1 VTGTAGRVLVVDDDV
16 AVGEVLVALL
26 QRAGLRAWHERSA
39 EAALEA
45 IDHEG
50 AEVVI
55 SDIRMPGMSGLELLG
70 RVLERWPDLP
80 VVMLTAHGSVPMAV
94 EAMRAGAADFML
106 KPFDPDE
113 VLFVVRKALETVRPR
128 AETPP
133 SMTLRMGSFVSR
145 SPAMRE
151 VTELLARAARSTA
164 TVLIR
169 GETGTGKEVA
179 ARAIHEMSPRSTKPF
194 VAVHC
199 AALPDALLESELF
212 GYEKGAFTG
221 AATRKPGRIELA
233 QGGTLLLDEI
243 GDVTP
248 QVQVK
253 LLRLLQER
261 TFERLGGTDTLKA
274 DVRFVAATHR
284 DLEAMVGAGTFRED
298 LFYRLNV
305 VPIVIPP
312 LRARPVDIDAMA
324 AQFLATIGAANGRP
338 GVRLDGAMLAR
349 LREPRWP
356 GNVRQLQN
364 FLERL
369 VVLSDGATI
378 GLEDVERE
386 MARDVRSTTSP
397 SVTAGDVTLDGQ
409 RRATEAAAL
418 RAALERAGGNR
429 LAAAR
434 ILGISRRTLYY
445 KLSAHGIG

>member
-1 VTGTAGRVLVVDDDV
+1 LVVDDDL
-16 AVGEVLVALL
+16 AVGEVLVASLE
-26 QRAGLRAWHERSA
+26 RAGWHAWHVQSA
-39 EAALEA
+39 ESALDA
-45 IDHEG
+45 IDRVG

-55 SDIRMPGMSGLELLG
+55 SDVRMPGMGGLELLAK
-70 RVLERWPDLP
+70 VIERWPDLP

-94 EAMRAGAADFML
+94 EAMRAGAADFIL
-106 KPFDPDE
+106 KPFDRDE
-113 VLFVVRKALETVRPR
+113 VLFVVRKALEAVRACADEPPALTVRAGP
-128 AETPP
+128 
-133 SMTLRMGSFVSR
+133 FVTR
-145 SPAMRE
+145 SPVMRE
-151 VTELLARAARSTA
+151 VVGLLGRAARSTA
-164 TVLIR
+164 TVLLR

-179 ARAIHEMSPRSTKPF
+179 ARAIHAMSARSAKPF

-221 AATRKPGRIELA
+221 AAVRKPGRIELA

-261 TFERLGGTDTLKA
+261 AFERLGGTETLKA

-284 DLEAMVGAGTFRED
+284 DLEAMVAAGTFRED

-305 VPIVIPP
+305 VPVVMPP
-312 LRARPVDIDAMA
+312 LRARPEDIESMA
-324 AQFLATIGAANGRP
+324 QQFLETLGAANGRQ
-338 GVRLDGAMLAR
+338 GVRFDGPALAR
-349 LREPRWP
+349 LRDLRWP

-364 FLERL
+364 FVERL
-369 VVLSDGATI
+369 VVLSDDATI
-378 GLEDVERE
+378 RGGDVERE
-386 MARDVRSTTSP
+386 IARGQAPAPAVDPRA
-397 SVTAGDVTLDGQ
+397 AGSSADETLDGQ

-418 RAALERAGGNR
+418 RAALDRAGGNR